1 MLPLAI
7 ARLHRGMNKEM
18 RQVGQKTY
26 STAIVVLIVLGVL
39 ATQSIVIVDETKQA
53 IITQFGEFRRTIS
66 EAGLHFKMPFIQRVT
81 YLERRVLSTDALSQE
96 YLTLD
101 KKRAVVDHVTRWR
114 ITDPLRFFITVR
126 TELGAR
132 ARLDDIVFS
141 ELRRELAVH
150 NLEEVI
156 AEQREQVMDSVAQ
169 SAREKANN
177 FGIHI
182 VDVRIKRADLPP
194 AVQESVFRR
203 MEAERKRESARYRA
217 EGEERGARIR
227 AEAERERAVILAD
240 AREQAQRIRGEG
252 DAQAIAIYAEA
263 LQKDPEFYTFTRRLE
278 AYRKLLG
285 TDDMLV
291 LDSNAE
297 FFRYLM
303 SHSQAEEA
311 KGQIDERAS
320 TP

>member
-1 MLPLAI
+1 
-7 ARLHRGMNKEM
+7 M
-18 RQVGQKTY
+18 RQTNQKNWQLVVGAAALIILGLVSQ
-26 STAIVVLIVLGVL
+26 SVVI
-39 ATQSIVIVDETKQA
+39 IDETNQA
-53 IITQFGEFRRTIS
+53 IITQFGEYRRTIDK
-66 EAGLHFKMPFIQRVT
+66 AGLHFKTPFIQRAV
-81 YLERRVLSTDALSQE
+81 YLERRLISSDALSQE

-114 ITDPLRFFITVR
+114 ITDPLRFFVTAR

-132 ARLDDIVFS
+132 ARLDDILFS

-150 NLEEVI
+150 NLEDVI
-156 AEQREQVMDSVAQ
+156 ADKREEIMEKVAE
-169 SAREKANN
+169 SARAKAEY
-177 FGIHI
+177 FGIQI

-194 AVQESVFRR
+194 AVQESVFKR

-240 AREQAQRIRGEG
+240 AREKAQQLRGEG
-252 DAQAIAIYAEA
+252 DAQAIAIYAGA
-263 LQKDPEFYTFTRRLE
+263 LEQDPEFYTFTRRLE

-285 TDDMLV
+285 NDDVLV
-291 LDSNAE
+291 MDGEAE

-303 SHSQAEEA
+303 GNGSSPEIVADAKRRSMPVAATDSGQSKQARE
-311 KGQIDERAS
+311 
-320 TP
+320 

>member
-1 MLPLAI
+1 
-7 ARLHRGMNKEM
+7 M
-18 RQVGQKTY
+18 RQFNQR
-26 STAIVVLIVLGVL
+26 SWPISAAIVVLVLGIFLSESMV
-39 ATQSIVIVDETKQA
+39 VVDESKQA
-53 IITQFGEFRRTIS
+53 IITQFGEFRRTIRD
-66 EAGLHFKMPFIQRVT
+66 AGLHFKTPFVQKVT
-81 YLERRVLSTDALSQE
+81 YLERRILSTDALSQE

-101 KKRAVVDHVTRWR
+101 KKRAVVDHITRWQ
-114 ITDPLRFFITVR
+114 ITDPLRFFVTVR

-150 NLEEVI
+150 NLEDVI
-156 AEQREQVMDSVAQ
+156 ADQREQIMDIVAE
-169 SAREKANN
+169 SARQKANN
-177 FGIHI
+177 FGIQI

-285 TDDMLV
+285 ADDILV
-291 LDSNAE
+291 LDSEAE
-297 FFRYLM
+297 FFRYLL
-303 SHSQAEEA
+303 SHTQTAGAQA
-311 KGQIDERAS
+311 KTDQKTSIRGDSRPKYSS
-320 TP
+320 TQEGE

>member
-1 MLPLAI
+1 MRQINQKSWPFSVAIIIVVAI
-7 ARLHRGMNKEM
+7 AALLS
-18 RQVGQKTY
+18 Q
-26 STAIVVLIVLGVL
+26 SVVV
-39 ATQSIVIVDETKQA
+39 VDETKHA
-53 IITQFGEFRRTIS
+53 ILTQFGEYRRTIS
-66 EAGLHFKMPFIQRVT
+66 EAGLHFKTPLIQNVA

-114 ITDPLRFFITVR
+114 ITNPLQFFITVR

-150 NLEEVI
+150 NLEDII
-156 AEQREQVMDSVAQ
+156 AEQREVIMDTVAT
-169 SAREKANN
+169 SARQQASS
-177 FGIHI
+177 FGIEI

-194 AVQESVFRR
+194 AVQESVFKR

-217 EGEERGARIR
+217 EGDERGARIR
-227 AEAERERAVILAD
+227 AEAERERSVLLAD

-263 LQKDPEFYTFTRRLE
+263 LEKDPEFYTFTRRLE
-278 AYRKLLG
+278 AYKKLLG
-285 TDDMLV
+285 TEDMLV
-291 LDSNAE
+291 LDSNSE
-297 FFRYLM
+297 FFKYLM
-303 SHSQAEEA
+303 SHRQSGR
-311 KGQIDERAS
+311 K
-320 TP
+320 